1 MKLEPITDKER
12 REYATYKF
20 NGGLGALLCSECRV
34 IIRDG
39 LTFTEE
45 DWKVMRGEIRL
56 PKQYC
61 KECQQKLP
69 TVIDT
74 EIK

>member
-1 MKLEPITDKER
+1 MESLTDKEK

-20 NGGLGALLCSECRV
+20 NGGLGALLCSNCKV

-39 LTFTEE
+39 RTFTED
-45 DWKVMRGEIRL
+45 DWRCMRGEIRL

-61 KECQQKLP
+61 DKCQSK
-69 TVIDT
+69 
-74 EIK
+74 